1 MIEFILPLPLKMN
14 NPKAL
19 VSILLPIHNSEK
31 FLKECLASLRSQTY
45 KNIEVIAIDD
55 KSSDNSY
62 KILKQ
67 FKKDLPAL
75 RHGKRFRISQNIKRY
90 GIVMTLNRVLRKAK
104 GEYIAFAGANDL
116 AHKNRIKRQLQ
127 FLLSNREVLAVGT
140 QCVFINKKGARIG
153 KSKFPQE
160 NSRIYSSPLHGLSM
174 QFESVMINKSLL
186 PKDILKFDAGALPF
200 IYSDFLIK
208 LLPYGKFANLR
219 NYLHFHRNN
228 PKIYLYDLPKN
239 FFSFIKLCLRSRE
252 LHDYQR
258 AHRMFF
264 SSLVRPLTLSVK

>member
-1 MIEFILPLPLKMN
+1 MK
-14 NPKAL
+14 NPKSL
-19 VSILLPIHNSEK
+19 VSILLPVHNSGK
-31 FLKECLASLRSQTY
+31 HLNECLMSLKRQTY
-45 KNIEVIAIDD
+45 KNIEIIAIDD
-55 KSSDNSY
+55 RSTDNSF
-62 KILKQ
+62 KILKIAK
-67 FKKDLPAL
+67 KKD
-75 RHGKRFRISQNIKRY
+75 KRIRIYRNIKRY

-186 PKDILKFDAGALPF
+186 PKDILKFDANAIPF

-264 SSLVRPLTLSVK
+264 SSLFRPLTLSVK